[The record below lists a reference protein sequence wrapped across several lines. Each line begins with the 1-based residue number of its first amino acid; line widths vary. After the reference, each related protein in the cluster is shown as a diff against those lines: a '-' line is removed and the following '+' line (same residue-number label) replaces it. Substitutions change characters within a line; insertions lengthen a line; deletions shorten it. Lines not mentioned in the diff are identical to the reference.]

1 MLRHP
6 QLELDHQLC
15 FPIYAAARAVTRAY
29 APLLGPHGLT
39 YPQYLA
45 LLALWSNA
53 EPLTVGEIGRLLRL
67 DSATLTP
74 LLKRLEGRG
83 LVVRRR
89 DPADERRVLVGL
101 TDDGERLQ
109 DAVAHVPHDLARSS
123 GLTMED
129 AALLRSLLDRLLDA
143 VDGEPIGGEED
154 DR

>member
-1 MLRHP
+1 MLRHA

-45 LLALWSNA
+45 LLALWSSA
-53 EPLTVGEIGRLLRL
+53 EPLTVGEIGRRLRL

-83 LVVRRR
+83 LVARGR
-89 DPADERRVLVGL
+89 DPLDERRVLVEL
-101 TDDGERLQ
+101 TDAGERLQ
-109 DAVAHVPHDLARSS
+109 DAVAHVPGDLAQLS
-123 GLTMED
+123 GLTVEE
-129 AALLRSLLDRLLDA
+129 AVALRSLVDRLLEA
-143 VDGEPIGGEED
+143 VDGQPAPGGEHG
-154 DR
+154 